1 MDRMHLKKAKLEED
15 LRALGRVAVAF
26 SSGVDS
32 TFLLKVAHDVLGD
45 GALAVTARS
54 RAFPERETEEAAAFC
69 AAEGIRQLV
78 VGTDPLS
85 VPGFKENPPE
95 RCYIC
100 KKYIFSEMLRAAG
113 ELGFSRVAEGSNM
126 DDLGDYR
133 PGLAA
138 IAELGVLSP
147 LREAGLT
154 KAEIR
159 ALSRELGLP
168 TWDKPSYACLAT
180 RFVYGETID
189 AEKLRMVELAE
200 RRLTDLGFRQVRVR
214 VHGDVAR
221 IEVLPEDIQRL
232 AAPETAAEVDAYL
245 RSLGFGYAAL
255 DLGGYVTGS
264 MNRPLADKAPAGT

>member
-1 MDRMHLKKAKLEED
+1 MDEMHLKKAKLEAS

-32 TFLLKVAHDVLGD
+32 TFLLAVARDVLGD

-54 RAFPERETEEAAAFC
+54 SAFPEREAEEAAAFC
-69 AAEGIRQLV
+69 ASRGIRQLFV
-78 VGTDPLS
+78 DTDPLS
-85 VPGFKENPPE
+85 VPGFRENPPE

-100 KKYIFSEMLRAAG
+100 KKYIFSRMIGAAA
-113 ELGFSRVAEGSNM
+113 ELGFGQVAEGSNV
-126 DDLGDYR
+126 DDVGDYR

-147 LREAGLT
+147 LRAAGLR

-159 ALSRELGLP
+159 ELSRELGLP

-180 RFVYGETID
+180 RFVYGETIT

-200 RRLTDLGFRQVRVR
+200 RRLLDLGLRQVRVR

-221 IEVLPEDIQRL
+221 IEVLPEDFARL
-232 AAPETAAEVDAYL
+232 AEPETAASLNAFL
-245 RSLGFGYAAL
+245 RGLGFGYAAL

-264 MNRPLADKAPAGT
+264 MNRTLET